1 MDWGDLAKLVHVLVA
16 FGFITGLLG
25 RWILL
30 GNAGKAEE
38 VENAYRLS
46 QAAAPFERL
55 VIMGGNLVLP
65 AGLLTAWAQGY
76 PWLGLTTSWMLV
88 SVVILLSVIPLV
100 PLVFLPRGRVFGAA
114 MASARAAGTVTPELR
129 AAFADP
135 MVAFA
140 HWYELTAVG
149 IVVALMVLKPF

>member
-1 MDWGDLAKLVHVLVA
+1 VGWPDLAKLIHILVA

-30 GNAGKAEE
+30 HQAKRATD
-38 VENAYRLS
+38 VEAAHGLA
-46 QAAAPFERL
+46 QAASPFEKL
-55 VIMGGNLVLP
+55 VIQGGNLVLP

-76 PWLGLTTSWMLV
+76 PWLGLTTGWMLV
-88 SVVILLSVIPLV
+88 SVVVLLSVLPLV
-100 PLVFLPRGRVFGAA
+100 PLVFLPRGRVFEAA
-114 MASARAAGTVTPELR
+114 MSAARASGTVTPELR

>member
-1 MDWGDLAKLVHVLVA
+1 MDWSLLVKLLHVAIA
-16 FGFITGLLG
+16 FAFITGLLG

-30 GNAGKAEE
+30 GNAARAGE
-38 VENAYRLS
+38 VETAYQLS

-76 PWLGLTTSWMLV
+76 PWLGLTTGWMLA
-88 SVVILLSVIPLV
+88 SVVLLLSVIPLV
-100 PLVFLPRGRVFGAA
+100 PLVFLPRGKVFEAA
-114 MASARAAGTVTPELR
+114 MTSARARGAVTPELR
-129 AAFADP
+129 ASFADP
-135 MVAFA
+135 MVAIA
-140 HWYELTAVG
+140 HWWEFTAVG